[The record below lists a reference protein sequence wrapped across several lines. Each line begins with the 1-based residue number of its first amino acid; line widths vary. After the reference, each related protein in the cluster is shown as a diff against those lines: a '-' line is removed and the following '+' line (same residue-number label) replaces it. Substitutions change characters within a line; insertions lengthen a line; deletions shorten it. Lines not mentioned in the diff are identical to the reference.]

1 MGKSNLVDWESG
13 HIIVVLLSFAKVS
26 MMGEESKS
34 LSQCLT
40 LGAEGEQDNPNH
52 PYPNDVGT
60 DTPRAV
66 NRLCKGNHLA
76 VN

>member
-34 LSQCLT
+34 LSQYLT
-40 LGAEGEQDNPNH
+40 RDQRVNPTTQ
-52 PYPNDVGT
+52 YSNDVRT
-60 DTPRAV
+60 DAPSAV
-66 NRLCKGNHLA
+66 NRLCKGNYLA